1 MKFFKDEFC
10 KGVTDMPKRQFCTFQ
25 IAERLFGVDIL
36 DVKEINLEAKF
47 TPVFHAPKEVEGYVN
62 IRGQIYLIL
71 NLRLLLGFEKKAVD
85 EASRL
90 VLFKPQVEEPFGV
103 LVDRIGDVVDVD
115 VTQIENH
122 DKDDQRP
129 SKDGKRK
136 SAELWDGVCKLEEG
150 LLVVLNSRNMLKSI
164 GKT

>member
-1 MKFFKDEFC
+1 
-10 KGVTDMPKRQFCTFQ
+10 MPKRQFCTFQ

-36 DVKEINLEAKF
+36 DVKEINPEAKF

-122 DKDDQRP
+122 DKDDQR
-129 SKDGKRK
+129 DDKRK

-150 LLVVLNSRNMLKSI
+150 LLVVLNSRNLLKNI